1 MRSST
6 RSAPRSRRLLVA
18 CVLVVASSSNARA
31 HIDASGPWLTTI
43 FGFTALS
50 EWVQSGSSL
59 TVDLSNFPPLS
70 PEFGGTIDSATGA
83 FSLGGHRYAL
93 TPATP

>member
-6 RSAPRSRRLLVA
+6 SRAPRSGRLLAA
-18 CVLVVASSSNARA
+18 CVLVVASGSNARA
-31 HIDASGPWLTTI
+31 QIDASGPWLTTI
-43 FGFTALS
+43 FDVAALS
-50 EWVQSGSSL
+50 EWAQSGSSL